1 MQTRS
6 QIILKELEEVRK
18 QRSVLSHPLVILVTL
33 VGLLAVLAGLLWV
46 FVFDAEQATETPVY
60 VRVVLC
66 VAMALGF
73 VTGGG
78 VLTAMFLTRSAE
90 KLLQKIHDAP
100 EGPPAPRLASPP
112 GSTAIHEER
121 APKRGR

>member
-1 MQTRS
+1 METRS

-18 QRSVLSHPLVILVTL
+18 QRSVLGHPLVILVTV
-33 VGLLAVLAGLLWV
+33 VGLLAVLAGLLYV
-46 FVFDAEQATETPVY
+46 FVLDAEQSVVTPVY

-90 KLLQKIHDAP
+90 KLLQKIQDAP
-100 EGPPAPRLASPP
+100 EGQPVARLTSPP
-112 GSTAIHEER
+112 GSTAVHGER
-121 APKRGR
+121 SPKRGR